1 MRKIAI
7 IAAAIGLAA
16 SVYYAGPHRDAK
28 AIRGLD
34 GNSPASPAPALTLV
48 DLSGNKI
55 LTSTYTGKVVLIN
68 FWAAWCTPCAE
79 EIPQFVALQ
88 DKYRARDLQVI
99 GISMEDQDRS
109 LRNFC
114 EKHKVNYP
122 VIAGNQKIAEAYGG
136 ILGLPTTF
144 LIGRDGRIRAKYS
157 GPADFAKLEQ
167 EIVAVLQTNQ

>member
-1 MRKIAI
+1 MRKIVI
-7 IAAAIGLAA
+7 VAAAIGLAA
-16 SVYYAGPHRDAK
+16 CVYYAGHNRK
-28 AIRGLD
+28 AVRGLD
-34 GNSPASPAPALTLV
+34 GKPPASPAPALTFV
-48 DLSGNKI
+48 DLNGNKI
-55 LTSTYTGKVVLIN
+55 LTSAYTGKVVLIN

-88 DKYRARDLQVI
+88 DKYRAQDLQVI
-99 GISMEDQDRS
+99 GISMDDQDRT
-109 LRNFC
+109 LRDFC

-157 GPADFAKLEQ
+157 GLADFARLEQ
-167 EIVAVLQTNQ
+167 EIVAALRTNR